1 MTTIAEGGNIL
12 NSSFFAMLFRMKYIN
27 RWALMRNTRNENLS
41 EHSLETAMIA
51 HALSIIRNKRFDGNV
66 NPDRAAT
73 LALFHDCSEIITGDL
88 PTPIKYHNE
97 KMKFEYK
104 KIESEANKRLL
115 SLLPDDLKEEYSSIF
130 DKNENDLELWPLI
143 KAADKLTALI
153 KCIEEKNMGNKE
165 FISAENASLK
175 ALEEMNI
182 PEVKVFIEEFLPSFE
197 LTIDEQA

>member
-1 MTTIAEGGNIL
+1 M

-27 RWALMRNTRNENLS
+27 RWALMRNTRSENLS

-51 HALSIIRNKRFDGNV
+51 HALAIIRNKRFGGNV

-97 KMKFEYK
+97 QMKSEYK

-115 SLLPDDLKEEYSSIF
+115 SLLPYDLSEEYLSIF
-130 DKNENDLELWPLI
+130 SKDKNDIELLHLI

-153 KCIEEKNMGNKE
+153 KCIEERNMGNKE
-165 FISAENASLK
+165 FITAEKSSLK
-175 ALEEMNI
+175 ALQNMDI
-182 PEVKVFIEEFLPSFE
+182 PEVQVFIEEFLPSFE

>member
-1 MTTIAEGGNIL
+1 M
-12 NSSFFAMLFRMKYIN
+12 NSSFFAMLFRMKYID
-27 RWALMRNTRNENLS
+27 RWALMRNTRSENLS

-51 HALSIIRNKRFDGNV
+51 HALSIIRNKRFGGNV

-97 KMKFEYK
+97 QMKSEYK
-104 KIESEANKRLL
+104 KIESEANKRLI
-115 SLLPDDLKEEYSSIF
+115 SLLPDDLKEEYSTIF
-130 DKNENDLELWPLI
+130 NKTEEDLELWKLI

-153 KCIEEKNMGNKE
+153 KCIEERNMGNKE
-165 FISAENASLK
+165 FISAEKSSLK
-175 ALEEMNI
+175 ALKEMGT
-182 PEVKVFIEEFLPSFE
+182 PEVTVFIEEFLPAFE

>member
-1 MTTIAEGGNIL
+1 MVKV
-12 NSSFFAMLFRMKYIN
+12 NSSFFAMLFRMKYID
-27 RWALMRNTRNENLS
+27 RWALMRNTRSENLS

-51 HALSIIRNKRFDGNV
+51 HALSVIRNKRFGGNI

-97 KMKFEYK
+97 QMKSEYK

-115 SLLPDDLKEEYSSIF
+115 SLLPDDLRDEYSSIF
-130 DKNENDLELWPLI
+130 NKSENDLELWTLI

-153 KCIEEKNMGNKE
+153 KCIEERNMGNKE
-165 FISAENASLK
+165 FISAEKSSLK
-175 ALEEMNI
+175 ALEDMNI
-182 PEVKVFIEEFLPSFE
+182 PEVSVFIKEFLPSFE